1 MSRFSRI
8 NAIWRKELTDTLRD
22 RRTVIAM
29 VLVPIVLYPGM
40 ILASLMA
47 IEYQSIQLK
56 SETYRVGVR
65 DEDTRRWLRRIIDTD
80 PARHPDL
87 PGSTAEE
94 RIETARRQSA
104 VPPPA
109 PADDERG
116 AAARTRLG
124 ARQLPPEY
132 EVVVTQRL
140 EEAVRQRDLHAA
152 LVVDGPLPTPD
163 DDHGVRVAVI
173 RKEKDVRSD
182 IAAAGLEG
190 ILTRV
195 AARIVQERLAKR
207 NLAEALINPIELV
220 TTNVATELETQGW
233 LAGLMIPPILII
245 LTITGTIY
253 PAIDLTAG
261 ERERGTLET
270 LMVAPVPTVDLIA
283 GKFVVVTLIG
293 LISAFLNLLAF
304 GGTMYLGGLSA
315 LLTSEWNMRIP
326 LSALPWVML
335 ALVPLAVLFGALL
348 LAVSS
353 FARSFK
359 EAQNYVMPVIMG
371 AMLPAFISV
380 IPGTKL
386 EGPVLIMPVGNIV
399 VLTREL
405 FIGHFRWDWIF
416 WVVLSTSLY
425 ATAAVAVAA
434 RLFGQEAVLF
444 ADTSSIRAMF
454 VRKFYKPRAT
464 PATSQALLLLAL
476 AYPLNFFVQ
485 NALAQA
491 GWLRD
496 PTGALAP
503 TYFLSLAVWFT
514 ALFLFMPAAVA
525 AYSRTAVLTTLALR
539 RPPLVGLAGGLLLG
553 LSTWV
558 IALWWYHVQS
568 AFLPID
574 EQVQQQQAAL
584 LEGLSRMHPAVIV
597 LLLAVVPAL
606 CEELF
611 FRGYVLSGVMPTF
624 GRYGGAVLVAVAFG
638 IFHQGVHRLILTIV
652 LGLLLALLVVRTRSI
667 WPAILAHLMHNAL
680 STLAGDDRVT
690 WLRRLAPWLSAP
702 DAIPPPAWVVFAVA
716 ASAAGVL
723 LALMVRPPDDQRS
736 AHESRRRRSASDVAL

>member
-8 NAIWRKELTDTLRD
+8 SAIWRKELTDTLRD

-29 VLVPIVLYPGM
+29 VVVPIVLYPGM

-56 SETYRVGVR
+56 SETYRVGVH
-65 DEDTRRWLRRIIDTD
+65 DEETRRWLRRIIDTD
-80 PARHPDL
+80 PARHPEHEGLTADERL
-87 PGSTAEE
+87 EAARQRGGAAADPG
-94 RIETARRQSA
+94 
-104 VPPPA
+104 VP
-109 PADDERG
+109 DEERG
-116 AAARTRLG
+116 AAGRTRTG

-132 EVVVTQRL
+132 EVMVVSRL
-140 EEAVRQRDLHAA
+140 EEAVRERDLHAG
-152 LVVDGPLPTPD
+152 VVIDGPLPSAD
-163 DDHGVRVAVI
+163 DENGVRIAVI

-190 ILTRV
+190 IFMRV
-195 AARIVQERLAKR
+195 AARLVHERLVKR
-207 NLAEALINPIELV
+207 SLPQAFVNPIELV
-220 TTNVATELETQGW
+220 ATNVATELETQGW

-293 LISAFLNLLAF
+293 LISALLNLLAF

-315 LLTSEWNMRIP
+315 LLTNEWNMRIP
-326 LSALPWVML
+326 LAALPWVML

-359 EAQNYVMPVIMG
+359 EAQNYVMPVIMA

-386 EGPVLIMPVGNIV
+386 EGPVLILPVGNIV

-454 VRKFYKPRAT
+454 VRKFYKPRLV

-476 AYPLNFFVQ
+476 AYPVNFFVQ
-485 NALAQA
+485 NAIGQA
-491 GWLRD
+491 DWLRTD
-496 PTGALAP
+496 AGALAP
-503 TYFLSLAVWFT
+503 GYFYVLAAWFA
-514 ALFLFMPAAVA
+514 ALFVALPAGAAV
-525 AYSRTAVLTTLALR
+525 YSRARLATTLALR
-539 RPPLVGLAGGLLLG
+539 RPPLLGLAGGLLLG
-553 LSTWV
+553 VSTWV
-558 IALWWYHVQS
+558 IGIWWYNVQS
-568 AFLPID
+568 GFLPMD
-574 EQVQQQQAAL
+574 EQVQAQQSAL
-584 LEGLSRMHPAVIV
+584 LESLSHMHPALIV
-597 LLLAVVPAL
+597 LLLAVVPAV

-611 FRGYVLSGVMPTF
+611 FRGYVLSGVSTLF
-624 GRYGGAVLVAVAFG
+624 GRYGGAIAVAIAFG
-638 IFHQGVHRLILTIV
+638 IFHQGVHRLILTTV

-667 WPAILAHLMHNAL
+667 WPAILAHLMHNGL
-680 STLAGDDRVT
+680 STLAGDERVG
-690 WLRRLAPWLSAP
+690 WLRQFAPWLLAP
-702 DAIPPPAWVVFAVA
+702 HPSPPGFWVVLAIA
-716 ASAAGVL
+716 CAAAGVL
-723 LALMVRPPDDQRS
+723 LALMVRPPPAAQLRT
-736 AHESRRRRSASDVAL
+736 AE